1 MVVMLHREAGGYSRE
16 LGWTGNLGDK
26 LDYVPRAGRGRALN
40 DDERAAIGY
49 WATLNGHLCD
59 ARCEA
64 ERLCDALGIPDDFRA
79 AVTEAA
85 AWHDLGK
92 AHPQWQNALPGRP
105 EVESGPWAK
114 CPWVLAID
122 ATGPDACEAIAAEIG
137 KLLPSALRLP
147 DERRQRD
154 GTETVRL
161 RWAVDQRLKP
171 EELEKLRELRSIR
184 WLGHVPFRPGM
195 RHEAAS
201 ALAMWHRYR
210 EGKANYPALAVY
222 LAAAHHG
229 KVRTVLRSTTGT
241 GDDVFGVPSQPD
253 ALHLDG
259 EDWKLD
265 FSVAKDGAEG
275 KWTAQGFELLG
286 CGWTGLVA
294 DLLGPWRDHADDPTE
309 AGVVPANEPRA
320 LGPFK
325 LAYLE
330 ALVRIADW
338 RASEQPSQPIK
349 TSEVRRDE

>member
-1 MVVMLHREAGGYSRE
+1 
-16 LGWTGNLGDK
+16 
-26 LDYVPRAGRGRALN
+26 
-40 DDERAAIGY
+40 
-49 WATLNGHLCD
+49 
-59 ARCEA
+59 
-64 ERLCDALGIPDDFRA
+64 
-79 AVTEAA
+79 
-85 AWHDLGK
+85 
-92 AHPQWQNALPGRP
+92 
-105 EVESGPWAK
+105 
-114 CPWVLAID
+114 VLAID

-161 RWAVDQRLKP
+161 RWAVDRRLKP
-171 EELEKLRELRSIR
+171 AELEKLRELRSIR